1 LLYQLI
7 LYSLLSGSILIVSFI
22 FLNKSFFVSALTLSK
37 KVSYIFTLSVF
48 LTLSI
53 TLKDTNDPETSCF
66 LGLSDNK
73 EGLSDNKEN
82 TPATVNPITADT
94 TLPFQALARSIVG
107 L

>member
-1 LLYQLI
+1 MLYQLI
-7 LYSLLSGSILIVSFI
+7 LYFLLFGSILIVSFI
-22 FLNKSFFVSALTLSK
+22 FLNKSFFISALTLSK

-73 EGLSDNKEN
+73 EN